1 MDLLRIGSA
10 SQYAKNMA
18 RRTQWEL
25 KKRSG
30 DFTSHKGS
38 LGDYVNFTKA
48 SSVLPETD
56 EADNKLS
63 AIMTKAEAGKKLSP
77 DEWEYLKA
85 KHPQLYEKLKEAEQE
100 QESYEKALRRCKTK
114 DEAQR
119 LHVSKLGDIMTAAK
133 NGDSGALIRL
143 NRMTRTM
150 IAFTESKEYRGL
162 PTEAEQA
169 IEREREREAKQ
180 EALRAEM
187 ELREAEKDA
196 ASQSAED
203 ADAETVAD
211 ETDAKAETVS
221 DTENGAKAETAS
233 DTERAA
239 KREAVSKAEIDA
251 KRETVSKAKREA
263 DAAAKTKTESASYPA
278 DLRRF
283 RTAKRKQ
290 ASVPENHGAASGV
303 AFGKQAY
310 LNQRSGETRANRRK
324 AVDAKA

>member
-30 DFTSHKGS
+30 DFTSHKSS

-133 NGDSGALIRL
+133 NGDSSALIRL
-143 NRMTRTM
+143 NRMTRAM
-150 IAFTESKEYRGL
+150 VAFTESKEYRGL

-196 ASQSAED
+196 ASQSEAD
-203 ADAETVAD
+203 ADAETVSEA
-211 ETDAKAETVS
+211 ESDAKR
-221 DTENGAKAETAS
+221 K
-233 DTERAA
+233 
-239 KREAVSKAEIDA
+239 AVSKTEIDA

-283 RTAKRKQ
+283 RTAKRKPT
-290 ASVPENHGAASGV
+290 SVPENHDAASGV

-310 LNQRSGETRANRRK
+310 LNQRSGQTRANRRK